1 MNIYP
6 NKLRGILLAG
16 LLLIAPAAGLAAKH
30 SPTNDLTKQCA
41 SALIGDID
49 ASKIDNDPETV
60 AHLIHCALG
69 SAIFEPTANVKA
81 YTAKINRKKQILLN
95 ALFEKP
101 WDKSSRSEAGQ
112 TVLMGLVLSDLPLDW
127 RLKKIE
133 ALIDGGINIEEKN
146 DMGDTA
152 LSFAQYRGEAKV
164 IAILGRKKK

>member
-6 NKLRGILLAG
+6 DKLRGILLAG
-16 LLLIAPAAGLAAKH
+16 LLLIAPVAGLVGNHNPA
-30 SPTNDLTKQCA
+30 NDLTKQYA
-41 SALIGDID
+41 SALMGDIY
-49 ASKIDNDPETV
+49 ASKIGNDLKTV
-60 AHLIHCALG
+60 AHLIHCALS

-81 YTAKINRKKQILLN
+81 YAAKINRKKQILLN

-101 WDKSSRSEAGQ
+101 WDKSNRSEAGQ

-133 ALIDGGINIEEKN
+133 SLIDDGINIGKKN
-146 DMGDTA
+146 DQGDTA
-152 LSFAQYRGEAKV
+152 LSFAQNRGEAKV